1 LESVS
6 IVDAK
11 VLTTAADDHLGIPFP
26 WLVQLIACVQVVR
39 LLTLI
44 VSVTDQNEP
53 VMQLQLSDLRFCE
66 LTSPELFGDHV
77 LLRLVD
83 SRQVDMERD
92 RASLLVGP
100 PQAALEFSV
109 ECGLACSR
117 IYTC

>member
-1 LESVS
+1 
-6 IVDAK
+6 
-11 VLTTAADDHLGIPFP
+11 
-26 WLVQLIACVQVVR
+26 
-39 LLTLI
+39 
-44 VSVTDQNEP
+44 
-53 VMQLQLSDLRFCE
+53 
-66 LTSPELFGDHV
+66 